1 MRVPLYAFG
10 FTCLMVLCAGTT
22 AFSQKMMEKLGR
34 GVVAINQGNGKVYV
48 GWRLLATDPDNLAF
62 NLYRSSGNKSAVKV
76 NASPIT
82 ATTNY
87 IDQLTDSIAVTS
99 YFVKEVLNGRE
110 GTASAAYAL
119 PVKSSGKP
127 YLSVPLQTM
136 AGYKP
141 NDASVGDL
149 DGDGEYEI
157 ILHQVGIGHDNS
169 HMGITSDPILEAY
182 KLDGTMLWRI
192 NLGRNIREG
201 AHYTQ
206 FMVYD
211 LDGDGKAEIACKT
224 ADGTIDGQGKV
235 IGDSTKTWR
244 NSQGH
249 ILHGPEY
256 LTVFNGQ
263 TGAAMN
269 TTAYVPTLHPTT
281 LEPTTQ
287 QIKDVW
293 GDGYGNRGMRFLAA
307 VAYLDGVHPSLIM
320 CRGYYTRTVIVAWDL
335 EKGKLKQRWMFDS
348 DASAENRPFRGQGN
362 HNLTITDVDNDGKDE
377 IVYGA
382 MTLDDNGKGL
392 YSTGIGH
399 ADALHVSDLDP
410 NRPGLEVFDIQ
421 ERFGD
426 AGANFRDA
434 RTGEVIWKIPSVKAG
449 DDGEGPGRGLS
460 LDVDPRYPGFESW
473 VAGAGISGMYDVKG
487 NKIAERNPSVNFG
500 IFWDDDMLSE
510 LLDGTRITKWD
521 YQNSKSTMLF
531 NAAMYDCVSNN
542 GTKQNPVLSG
552 DILGDWRE
560 EAIYAT
566 RDGKE
571 LRIFTTTI
579 PAKNRL
585 YTFMHNPQYRL
596 SIAWQNVAYNQPP
609 HTSFFIGE
617 DMKTPPKPNIVIVG
631 NKGKK

>member
-1 MRVPLYAFG
+1 
-10 FTCLMVLCAGTT
+10 
-22 AFSQKMMEKLGR
+22 MEKLDR
-34 GVVAINQGNGKVYV
+34 GVVAINQGSGKVYV
-48 GWRLLATDPDNLAF
+48 GWRMLGTDPNNIAF
-62 NLYRSSGNKSAVKV
+62 NLYRKTGNKQAVKL
-76 NASPIT
+76 NSSPIT

-87 IDQLTDSIAVTS
+87 IDEKVDSTVAVS
-99 YFVKEVLNGRE
+99 YYVKPILNGKE
-110 GTASAAYAL
+110 ALDSKTFTIAAN
-119 PVKSSGKP
+119 SGAKP
-127 YLSVPLQTM
+127 YLSIPLQTM

-157 ILHQVGIGHDNS
+157 ILHQVARGHDNS
-169 HMGITSDPILEAY
+169 HSGITSNPILEAY

-192 NLGRNIREG
+192 DLGRNIREG

-211 LDGDGKAEIACKT
+211 LDGDGKAEVSCKT
-224 ADGTIDGQGKV
+224 ADGTIDGKGTV
-235 IGDSTKTWR
+235 IGDSTKTWL
-244 NSQGH
+244 NEAGH
-249 ILHGPEY
+249 ILRGPEY

-263 TGAAMN
+263 TGAAIN
-269 TTAYVPTLHPTT
+269 TTNYVPSLHPDTQ
-281 LEPTTQ
+281 EPTTD
-287 QIKDVW
+287 QIKAIW
-293 GDGYGNRGMRFLAA
+293 GDGYGNRGMRFLAGI
-307 VAYLDGVHPSLIM
+307 AYLDGKHPSLIM
-320 CRGYYTRTVIVAWDL
+320 CRGYYTRTVIAAWDL
-335 EKGKLKQRWMFDS
+335 EKGKLKQRWVFDS
-348 DASAENRPFRGQGN
+348 DASPETRPYRGQGN
-362 HNLTITDVDNDGKDE
+362 HNLTIADVDNDGKDE

-382 MTLDDNGKGL
+382 MTIDDNGKGL
-392 YSTGIGH
+392 YTTGIGH

-410 NRPGLEVFDIQ
+410 DRPGLEVFDIQ

-460 LDVDPRYPGFESW
+460 LDVDPRYRGFESW

-487 NKIAERNPSVNFG
+487 KKISERNPSVNFG

-521 YQNSKSTMLF
+521 YQNSKADMLF
-531 NAAMYDCVSNN
+531 NAANYNCVSNN
-542 GTKQNPVLSG
+542 GTKSNPVLSG

-579 PAKNRL
+579 PAKNRF
-585 YTFMHNPQYRL
+585 YTFMHDPQYRL

-609 HTSFFIGE
+609 HTSFFVGQ
-617 DMKTPPKPNIVIVG
+617 DMKMPPKPNIVIVG
-631 NKGKK
+631 EKK